1 MASRTLVKNY
11 LAQWMQMGKSVSL
24 SIYGEEIR
32 IHRVVQG
39 EKYSSE
45 FNELWEQISNNQS
58 QEAYLSG
65 TDQTISDLLSP
76 KWDVIACARC
86 NLLVPSLDLGARVPV
101 CCPCDDIPNHPNLN
115 SIAPRIPVTLVEHL
129 DTLCDRLAQKSTTQ
143 TQEVL
148 QPSDTDTYPS
158 ELEDIETIRNL
169 RNSMLKLVETNHKSP
184 KHLPL

>member
-1 MASRTLVKNY
+1 MATRTLVKNY
-11 LAQWMQMGKSVSL
+11 LAQWMQMGKGLSL
-24 SIYGEEIR
+24 SIYGEEIH
-32 IHRVVQG
+32 IHKVVQG
-39 EKYSSE
+39 EKYSSA
-45 FNELWEQISNNQS
+45 FNELWEQVSNDQS

-129 DTLCDRLAQKSTTQ
+129 DGLCDRLDQKSANQ
-143 TQEVL
+143 SQESIET
-148 QPSDTDTYPS
+148 SDTDKYPS
-158 ELEDIETIRNL
+158 EAEDIQTIQNL
-169 RNSMLKLVETNHKSP
+169 KNSMLKLIRTNHSSVCN
-184 KHLPL
+184 